1 MSIHPNLIPC
11 HAPASEQQ
19 TYVATEAYIAENEDE
34 LTFPKDAVLTVTQ
47 RSLDGW
53 WQATYAGHTG
63 LVPSSHLAHLGGQ
76 QDVIEVLQLLI

>member
-1 MSIHPNLIPC
+1 MV
-11 HAPASEQQ
+11 
-19 TYVATEAYIAENEDE
+19 TDAYMAENEDE

-63 LVPSSHLAHLGGQ
+63 LVPSSHLAPIGGQ
-76 QDVIEVLQLLI
+76 QDPDATVRVMREELLIY